1 MNRINT
7 AGLILAVFYLYH
19 KVMKV
24 SLNMKNVKNN
34 KNVNFKLNVK
44 RTWKYI
50 KEARLNLIGYGLV
63 SVIEAIISAI
73 IPLLAAKVILN
84 ITNGIINEL
93 ILSAIIVFFIDLLLY
108 AMVYFKG
115 FFYQKI
121 YQKTLISIQKSL
133 TKEIL
138 NLEVQ
143 EIDKNSSGLF
153 IDRLNK
159 DTQDIA
165 GLFMEYAYWL
175 SYIITNVG
183 VLVTIFILNKCLFI
197 YAIITSV
204 LIYFINK
211 KSLAKQYEVQK
222 KLKVIQENKTGLTSE
237 IVHGIRDIKILN
249 ASNSVLKQAYSKIEE
264 STNEQV
270 HIMNIRRLYSYVENN
285 VRALTDLGLIL
296 VGCLLYNK
304 SLLSIPNFIIIYNY
318 QTKVKNLLI
327 GIVKIAE
334 YNKKFNMA
342 ANRIY
347 EIIESDKFSKEQ
359 FGNISLKKLNGSI
372 KFDNVFF
379 GYNQDKVLNNMNFV
393 INPNEKVAFVGKSGA
408 GKSTIFNLITN
419 LYKATSGKI
428 LLDDVNIND
437 LDCNTIR
444 NNMSI
449 ITQNPYVFNFSI
461 KDNLLLAKEDANL
474 EEIRSACK
482 LACIDDYIMSLPD
495 KYETLVGENGI
506 ILSGGQKQRLA
517 IARALLMHTEIILFD
532 EATSALDNETQS
544 KIQESI
550 DNLTGEYT
558 ILIIAHRL
566 STVIDADK
574 IFVVNDGKI
583 IDYGTH
589 QELLKKC
596 DYYKKLYDKD
606 LHK

>member
-1 MNRINT
+1 
-7 AGLILAVFYLYH
+7 
-19 KVMKV
+19 MKV
-24 SLNMKNVKNN
+24 SLNMKNVKND

-63 SVIEAIISAI
+63 SIVEAIISTI
-73 IPLLAAKVILN
+73 MPLLAAKVILN

-249 ASNSVLKQAYSKIEE
+249 ASNSVLKQAYNKIEE

-379 GYNQDKVLNNMNFV
+379 GYNQDKVLNNMSFV

-408 GKSTIFNLITN
+408 GKSTIFNLITH

-517 IARALLMHTEIILFD
+517 IARSLLMHTEIIL
-532 EATSALDNETQS
+532 LM
-544 KIQESI
+544 
-550 DNLTGEYT
+550 
-558 ILIIAHRL
+558 
-566 STVIDADK
+566 
-574 IFVVNDGKI
+574 
-583 IDYGTH
+583 
-589 QELLKKC
+589 
-596 DYYKKLYDKD
+596 KLPVP
-606 LHK
+606 

>member
-1 MNRINT
+1 
-7 AGLILAVFYLYH
+7 
-19 KVMKV
+19 MK
-24 SLNMKNVKNN
+24 KN
-34 KNVNFKLNVK
+34 KNDNFKLNVK

-63 SVIEAIISAI
+63 SIIEAIISTI

-84 ITNGIINEL
+84 ITNGIVNEL

-183 VLVTIFILNKCLFI
+183 VLVTIFILNKYLFI
-197 YAIITSV
+197 YAVITS
-204 LIYFINK
+204 LIVYFINR
-211 KSLAKQYEVQK
+211 KSLAKQYEVQR
-222 KLKVIQENKTGLTSE
+222 KLKTIQENKTGLTSE
-237 IVHGIRDIKILN
+237 LVRGIRDIKILN
-249 ASNSVLKQAYSKIEE
+249 ASNSVLKQAYTKIEE

-270 HIMNIRRLYSYVENN
+270 HIMNIRRLYSYIESN

-304 SLLSIPNFIIIYNY
+304 SLLSIPNFVIIYNY

-334 YNKKFNMA
+334 YNKKFNIA
-342 ANRIY
+342 ANRVY
-347 EIIESDKFSKEQ
+347 EVIENDKFTKEQ
-359 FGNISLKKLNGSI
+359 FGNIKKDKLDGSI
-372 KFDNVFF
+372 KFVDVSFS
-379 GYNQDKVLNNMNFV
+379 YDTEEILKKMNFT
-393 INPNEKVAFVGKSGA
+393 IKPNEKIAFVGKSGA
-408 GKSTIFNLITN
+408 GKSTIFNLITH
-419 LYKATSGKI
+419 LYQVSSGKV
-428 LLDDVNIND
+428 LLDDININD

-449 ITQNPYVFNFSI
+449 ITQNPYIFNFSI
-461 KDNLLLAKEDANL
+461 KDNLLLAKENAT
-474 EEIRSACK
+474 EKEIREACR

-495 KYETLVGENGI
+495 KYDTPLGENGI
-506 ILSGGQKQRLA
+506 ILSGGQKQRIA
-517 IARALLMHTEIILFD
+517 IARALLMQTEIILFD
-532 EATSALDNETQS
+532 EATSALDNETQEQ
-544 KIQESI
+544 IQKAI
-550 DNLTGEYT
+550 DNLKGEYT

-574 IFVVNDGKI
+574 IFVIDDGKI
-583 IDYGTH
+583 IDSGTH

-596 DYYKKLYDKD
+596 EFYKNLYSKD
-606 LHK
+606 LHS

>member
-1 MNRINT
+1 
-7 AGLILAVFYLYH
+7 
-19 KVMKV
+19 MK
-24 SLNMKNVKNN
+24 KN
-34 KNVNFKLNVK
+34 KNDNFKLNVK

-50 KEARLNLIGYGLV
+50 KKARLNLIGYGLV
-63 SVIEAIISAI
+63 SIIEAIISTI

-159 DTQDIA
+159 DTQDMA

-183 VLVTIFILNKCLFI
+183 VLVTIFILNKYLFM
-197 YAIITSV
+197 YAVITS
-204 LIYFINK
+204 LIVYFINK
-211 KSLAKQYEVQK
+211 KSLAKQYEIQR
-222 KLKVIQENKTGLTSE
+222 KLKTIQENKTGLTSE
-237 IVHGIRDIKILN
+237 LVRGIRDIKILN
-249 ASNSVLKQAYSKIEE
+249 ASNSVLKQAYTKIEE

-270 HIMNIRRLYSYVENN
+270 HIMNIRRLYSYIESN

-304 SLLSIPNFIIIYNY
+304 SLLSIPNFVIIYNY

-334 YNKKFNMA
+334 YNKKFNIA
-342 ANRIY
+342 ANRVY
-347 EIIESDKFSKEQ
+347 EVIENDKFTKEQ
-359 FGNISLKKLNGSI
+359 FGNIKKDKLDGSI
-372 KFDNVFF
+372 KFVDVSFS
-379 GYNQDKVLNNMNFV
+379 YDTEEILKKMNFT
-393 INPNEKVAFVGKSGA
+393 IKPNEKIAFVGKSGA
-408 GKSTIFNLITN
+408 GKSTIFNLITH
-419 LYKATSGKI
+419 LYQVSSGKV
-428 LLDDVNIND
+428 LLDDININD

-449 ITQNPYVFNFSI
+449 ITQNPYIFNFSI
-461 KDNLLLAKEDANL
+461 KDNLLLAKEDATL
-474 EEIRSACK
+474 KEIRKACK
-482 LACIDDYIMSLPD
+482 LACIDDYIMSLPN
-495 KYETLVGENGI
+495 KYETLVGENGV

-517 IARALLMHTEIILFD
+517 IARALLMQTEIILFD
-532 EATSALDNETQS
+532 EATSALDNETQEH
-544 KIQESI
+544 IQKAI
-550 DNLTGEYT
+550 DNLKGEYT

-574 IFVVNDGKI
+574 IFVIDDGKI
-583 IDYGTH
+583 IDSGTH

-596 DYYKKLYDKD
+596 EFYKNLYSKD
-606 LHK
+606 LHS

>member
-1 MNRINT
+1 ME
-7 AGLILAVFYLYH
+7 
-19 KVMKV
+19 
-24 SLNMKNVKNN
+24 KNKSD
-34 KNVNFKLNVK
+34 NFKLNVK

-50 KEARLNLIGYGLV
+50 KKARLNLIGYGLV
-63 SVIEAIISAI
+63 SIIEAIISTI

-121 YQKTLISIQKSL
+121 SQKTLISIQKSL

-159 DTQDIA
+159 DTQDMA

-183 VLVTIFILNKCLFI
+183 VLVTIFILNKYLFM
-197 YAIITSV
+197 YAVITS
-204 LIYFINK
+204 LIVYFINK
-211 KSLAKQYEVQK
+211 KSLAKQYEIQR
-222 KLKVIQENKTGLTSE
+222 KLKTIQENKTGLTSE
-237 IVHGIRDIKILN
+237 LVRGIRDIKILN
-249 ASNSVLKQAYSKIEE
+249 ASNSVLKQAYTKIEE

-270 HIMNIRRLYSYVENN
+270 HIMNIRRLYSYIESN

-304 SLLSIPNFIIIYNY
+304 SLLSIPNFVIIYNY
-318 QTKVKNLLI
+318 QAKVKNLLI

-334 YNKKFNMA
+334 YNKKFNIA
-342 ANRIY
+342 ANRVY
-347 EIIESDKFSKEQ
+347 EVIENDKFTKEQ
-359 FGNISLKKLNGSI
+359 FGNIKKDKLDGSI
-372 KFDNVFF
+372 KFVDVSFS
-379 GYNQDKVLNNMNFV
+379 YDTEEILKKMNFT
-393 INPNEKVAFVGKSGA
+393 IKPNEKIAFVGKSGA
-408 GKSTIFNLITN
+408 GKSTIFNLITH
-419 LYKATSGKI
+419 LYQVSSGKV
-428 LLDDVNIND
+428 LLDDININD

-449 ITQNPYVFNFSI
+449 ITQNPYIFNFSI
-461 KDNLLLAKEDANL
+461 KDNLLLAKEDATL
-474 EEIRSACK
+474 KEIRKACK

-495 KYETLVGENGI
+495 KYDTPLGENGI
-506 ILSGGQKQRLA
+506 ILSGGQKQRIA
-517 IARALLMHTEIILFD
+517 IARALLMQTEIILFD
-532 EATSALDNETQS
+532 EATSALDNETQEH
-544 KIQESI
+544 IQKAI
-550 DNLTGEYT
+550 DNLKGEYT

-574 IFVVNDGKI
+574 IFVIDDGKI
-583 IDYGTH
+583 IDSGTH

-596 DYYKKLYDKD
+596 KFYKNLYSKD
-606 LHK
+606 LHS

>member
-1 MNRINT
+1 
-7 AGLILAVFYLYH
+7 
-19 KVMKV
+19 MKV
-24 SLNMKNVKNN
+24 SLSMKKN
-34 KNVNFKLNVK
+34 KNDNFKLNVK

-63 SVIEAIISAI
+63 SIIEAIISTI
-73 IPLLAAKVILN
+73 IPLLSAKVILN

-159 DTQDIA
+159 DTQDMA

-183 VLVTIFILNKCLFI
+183 VLVTIFILNKYLFM
-197 YAIITSV
+197 YAVITS
-204 LIYFINK
+204 LIVYFINK
-211 KSLAKQYEVQK
+211 KSLAKQYEIQR
-222 KLKVIQENKTGLTSE
+222 KLKTIQENKTGLTSE
-237 IVHGIRDIKILN
+237 LVRGIRDIKILN
-249 ASNSVLKQAYSKIEE
+249 ASNSVLKQAYTKIEE

-270 HIMNIRRLYSYVENN
+270 HIMNIRRLYSYIESN

-304 SLLSIPNFIIIYNY
+304 SLLSIPNFVIIYNY
-318 QTKVKNLLI
+318 QAKVKNLLI

-334 YNKKFNMA
+334 YNKKFNIA
-342 ANRIY
+342 ANRVY
-347 EIIESDKFSKEQ
+347 EVIENDKFTKEQ
-359 FGNISLKKLNGSI
+359 FGNVKKDKLEGSI
-372 KFDNVFF
+372 KFVDVSFS
-379 GYNQDKVLNNMNFV
+379 YDTEEILKKMNFT
-393 INPNEKVAFVGKSGA
+393 INPNEKIAFVGKSGA
-408 GKSTIFNLITN
+408 GKSTIFNLITH
-419 LYKATSGKI
+419 LYQVSSGKV
-428 LLDDVNIND
+428 LLDNININD

-449 ITQNPYVFNFSI
+449 ITQNPYIFNFSI
-461 KDNLLLAKEDANL
+461 KDNLLLAKEDATL
-474 EEIRSACK
+474 KEIREACK
-482 LACIDDYIMSLPD
+482 LACIDDYIMSLPN

-517 IARALLMHTEIILFD
+517 IARALLMQTEIILFD
-532 EATSALDNETQS
+532 EATSALDNETQEQ
-544 KIQESI
+544 IQKAI
-550 DNLTGEYT
+550 DNLKGEYT

-574 IFVVNDGKI
+574 IFVVNDGTI

-589 QELLKKC
+589 HELLKKC
-596 DYYKKLYDKD
+596 EFYKNLYSKD
-606 LHK
+606 LHS

>member
-1 MNRINT
+1 
-7 AGLILAVFYLYH
+7 
-19 KVMKV
+19 MKV
-24 SLNMKNVKNN
+24 SLSMKKN
-34 KNVNFKLNVK
+34 KSDNFKLNVK

-50 KEARLNLIGYGLV
+50 KKARLNLIGYGLV
-63 SVIEAIISAI
+63 SIIEAIISTI

-93 ILSAIIVFFIDLLLY
+93 ILSAITVFFIDLLLY

-159 DTQDIA
+159 DTQDMA

-183 VLVTIFILNKCLFI
+183 VLVTIFILNKYLFM
-197 YAIITSV
+197 YAVITS
-204 LIYFINK
+204 LIVYFINK
-211 KSLAKQYEVQK
+211 KSLAKQYEVQR
-222 KLKVIQENKTGLTSE
+222 KLKTIQENKTGLTSE
-237 IVHGIRDIKILN
+237 LVRGIRDIKILN
-249 ASNSVLKQAYSKIEE
+249 ASNSVLKQAYTKIEE

-270 HIMNIRRLYSYVENN
+270 HIMNIRRLYSYIESN

-304 SLLSIPNFIIIYNY
+304 SLLSISNFVIIYNY
-318 QTKVKNLLI
+318 QAKVKNLLV

-334 YNKKFNMA
+334 YNKKFSIA
-342 ANRIY
+342 ANRVY
-347 EIIESDKFSKEQ
+347 EVIESGKFAKEQ
-359 FGNISLKKLNGSI
+359 FGNIKKDKLEGSI
-372 KFDNVFF
+372 KFVDVSFS
-379 GYNQDKVLNNMNFV
+379 YDTEEILKKMNFT
-393 INPNEKVAFVGKSGA
+393 IKPNEKIAFVGKSGA
-408 GKSTIFNLITN
+408 GKSTIFNLITH
-419 LYKATSGKI
+419 LYQVSSGKV
-428 LLDDVNIND
+428 LLDDININD

-449 ITQNPYVFNFSI
+449 ITQNPYIFNFSI
-461 KDNLLLAKEDANL
+461 KDNLLLAKEDATL
-474 EEIRSACK
+474 KEIRKACR

-495 KYETLVGENGI
+495 KYDTPLGENGI
-506 ILSGGQKQRLA
+506 ILSGGQKQRIA
-517 IARALLMHTEIILFD
+517 IARALLMQTEIILFD
-532 EATSALDNETQS
+532 EATSALDNETQEH
-544 KIQESI
+544 IQKAI
-550 DNLTGEYT
+550 DNLKGEYT

-574 IFVVNDGKI
+574 IFVIDDGKI
-583 IDYGTH
+583 IDSGTH

-596 DYYKKLYDKD
+596 EFYKNLYSKD
-606 LHK
+606 LNS

>member
-1 MNRINT
+1 
-7 AGLILAVFYLYH
+7 
-19 KVMKV
+19 
-24 SLNMKNVKNN
+24 MKNVKNN

>member
-1 MNRINT
+1 
-7 AGLILAVFYLYH
+7 
-19 KVMKV
+19 MKV
-24 SLNMKNVKNN
+24 SLSMKKN
-34 KNVNFKLNVK
+34 KNDNFKLNVK

-50 KEARLNLIGYGLV
+50 KKARLNLIGYGLV
-63 SVIEAIISAI
+63 SIIEAIISTI

-159 DTQDIA
+159 DTQDMA

-183 VLVTIFILNKCLFI
+183 VLVTIFILNKYLFM
-197 YAIITSV
+197 YAVITS
-204 LIYFINK
+204 LIVYFINK
-211 KSLAKQYEVQK
+211 KSLAKQYEVQR
-222 KLKVIQENKTGLTSE
+222 KLKTIQENKTGLTSE
-237 IVHGIRDIKILN
+237 LVRGIRDIKILN
-249 ASNSVLKQAYSKIEE
+249 ASNSVLKQAYTKIEE

-270 HIMNIRRLYSYVENN
+270 HIMNIRRLYSYIESN
-285 VRALTDLGLIL
+285 VRAITDLGLIL

-304 SLLSIPNFIIIYNY
+304 SLLSIPNFVIIYNY
-318 QTKVKNLLI
+318 QAKVKNLLI

-334 YNKKFNMA
+334 YNKKFNIA
-342 ANRIY
+342 ANRVY
-347 EIIESDKFSKEQ
+347 EVIEDDKFTKEQ
-359 FGNISLKKLNGSI
+359 FGNIKKDKLDGSI
-372 KFDNVFF
+372 KFVDVSFS
-379 GYNQDKVLNNMNFV
+379 YDTEEILKKMNFT
-393 INPNEKVAFVGKSGA
+393 IKPNEKIAFVGKSGA
-408 GKSTIFNLITN
+408 GKSTIFNLITH
-419 LYKATSGKI
+419 LYQVSSGKV
-428 LLDDVNIND
+428 LLDDININD

-449 ITQNPYVFNFSI
+449 ITQNPYIFNFSI
-461 KDNLLLAKEDANL
+461 KDNLLLAKEDATFK
-474 EEIRSACK
+474 EIRKACK
-482 LACIDDYIMSLPD
+482 LACIDDYIMSLPN
-495 KYETLVGENGI
+495 KYETLVGENGV

-517 IARALLMHTEIILFD
+517 IARALLMQTEIILFD
-532 EATSALDNETQS
+532 EATSALDNETQEH
-544 KIQESI
+544 IQKAI
-550 DNLTGEYT
+550 DNLKGEYT

-574 IFVVNDGKI
+574 IFVIDDGKI
-583 IDYGTH
+583 IDSGTH

-596 DYYKKLYDKD
+596 KFYKNLYSKD
-606 LHK
+606 LHS

>member
-1 MNRINT
+1 
-7 AGLILAVFYLYH
+7 
-19 KVMKV
+19 MKV
-24 SLNMKNVKNN
+24 SLSMKKN
-34 KNVNFKLNVK
+34 KSDNFKLNVK

-50 KEARLNLIGYGLV
+50 KKARLNLIGYGLV
-63 SVIEAIISAI
+63 SIIEAIISTI

-159 DTQDIA
+159 DTQDMA

-183 VLVTIFILNKCLFI
+183 VLVTIFILNKYLFM
-197 YAIITSV
+197 YAVITS
-204 LIYFINK
+204 LIVYFINK
-211 KSLAKQYEVQK
+211 KSLAKQYEIQR
-222 KLKVIQENKTGLTSE
+222 KLKTIQENKTGLTSE
-237 IVHGIRDIKILN
+237 LVRGIRDIKILN
-249 ASNSVLKQAYSKIEE
+249 ASNSVLKQAYTKIEE

-270 HIMNIRRLYSYVENN
+270 HIMNIRRLYSYIESN

-304 SLLSIPNFIIIYNY
+304 SLLSIPNFVIIYNY

-334 YNKKFNMA
+334 YNKKFNIA
-342 ANRIY
+342 ANRVY
-347 EIIESDKFSKEQ
+347 EVIENDKFTKEQ
-359 FGNISLKKLNGSI
+359 FGNIKKDKLDGSI
-372 KFDNVFF
+372 KFVDVSFS
-379 GYNQDKVLNNMNFV
+379 YDTEEILKKMNFT
-393 INPNEKVAFVGKSGA
+393 IKPNEKIAFVGKSGA
-408 GKSTIFNLITN
+408 GKSTIFNLITH
-419 LYKATSGKI
+419 LYQVSSGKV
-428 LLDDVNIND
+428 LLDDININD

-449 ITQNPYVFNFSI
+449 ITQNPYIFNFSI
-461 KDNLLLAKEDANL
+461 KDNLLLAKEDATL
-474 EEIRSACK
+474 KEIRKACR

-495 KYETLVGENGI
+495 KYDTPLGENGI
-506 ILSGGQKQRLA
+506 ILSGGQKQRIA
-517 IARALLMHTEIILFD
+517 IARALLMQTEIILFD
-532 EATSALDNETQS
+532 EATSALDNETQEQ
-544 KIQESI
+544 IQKAI
-550 DNLTGEYT
+550 DNLKGEYT

-574 IFVVNDGKI
+574 IFVVNDGTI

-589 QELLKKC
+589 HELLKKC
-596 DYYKKLYDKD
+596 EFYKNLYSKD
-606 LHK
+606 LHS

>member
-1 MNRINT
+1 
-7 AGLILAVFYLYH
+7 
-19 KVMKV
+19 MK
-24 SLNMKNVKNN
+24 KN
-34 KNVNFKLNVK
+34 KNDNFKLNVK

-50 KEARLNLIGYGLV
+50 KKARLNLIGYGLV
-63 SVIEAIISAI
+63 SIIEAIISTI

-159 DTQDIA
+159 DTQDMA

-183 VLVTIFILNKCLFI
+183 VLVTIFILNKYLFM
-197 YAIITSV
+197 YAVITS
-204 LIYFINK
+204 LIVYFINK
-211 KSLAKQYEVQK
+211 KSLAKQYEVQR
-222 KLKVIQENKTGLTSE
+222 KLKTIQENKTGLTSE
-237 IVHGIRDIKILN
+237 LVRGIRDIKILN
-249 ASNSVLKQAYSKIEE
+249 ASNSVLKQAYTKIEE

-270 HIMNIRRLYSYVENN
+270 HIMNIRRLYSYIESN
-285 VRALTDLGLIL
+285 VRAITDLGLIL

-304 SLLSIPNFIIIYNY
+304 SLLSIPNFVIIYNY
-318 QTKVKNLLI
+318 QAKVKNLLI

-334 YNKKFNMA
+334 YNKKFNIA
-342 ANRIY
+342 ANRVY
-347 EIIESDKFSKEQ
+347 EVIEDDKFTKEQ
-359 FGNISLKKLNGSI
+359 FGNIKKDKLDGSI
-372 KFDNVFF
+372 KFVDVSFS
-379 GYNQDKVLNNMNFV
+379 YDTEEILKKMNFT
-393 INPNEKVAFVGKSGA
+393 IKPNEKIAFVGKSGA
-408 GKSTIFNLITN
+408 GKSTIFNLITH
-419 LYKATSGKI
+419 LYQVSSGKV
-428 LLDDVNIND
+428 LLDDININD

-449 ITQNPYVFNFSI
+449 ITQNPYIFNFSI
-461 KDNLLLAKEDANL
+461 KDNLLLAKEDATFK
-474 EEIRSACK
+474 EIRKACK
-482 LACIDDYIMSLPD
+482 LACIDDYIMSLPN
-495 KYETLVGENGI
+495 KYETLVGENGV

-517 IARALLMHTEIILFD
+517 IARALLMQTEIILFD
-532 EATSALDNETQS
+532 EATSALDNETQEH
-544 KIQESI
+544 IQKAI
-550 DNLTGEYT
+550 DNLKGEYT

-574 IFVVNDGKI
+574 IFVIDDGKI
-583 IDYGTH
+583 IDSGTH

-596 DYYKKLYDKD
+596 KFYKNLYSKD
-606 LHK
+606 LHS

>member
-1 MNRINT
+1 
-7 AGLILAVFYLYH
+7 
-19 KVMKV
+19 MKV
-24 SLNMKNVKNN
+24 SLSMKKN
-34 KNVNFKLNVK
+34 KSDNFKLNVK
-44 RTWKYI
+44 KTWKYI
-50 KEARLNLIGYGLV
+50 KKARLNLIGYGLV
-63 SVIEAIISAI
+63 SIIEAIISTI

-159 DTQDIA
+159 DTQDMA

-183 VLVTIFILNKCLFI
+183 VLVTIFILNKYLFM
-197 YAIITSV
+197 YAVITS
-204 LIYFINK
+204 LIVYFINK
-211 KSLAKQYEVQK
+211 KSLAKQYEIQR
-222 KLKVIQENKTGLTSE
+222 KLKTIQENKTGLTSE
-237 IVHGIRDIKILN
+237 LVRGIRDIKILN
-249 ASNSVLKQAYSKIEE
+249 ASNSVLKQAYTKIEE

-270 HIMNIRRLYSYVENN
+270 HIMNIRRLYSYIESN

-304 SLLSIPNFIIIYNY
+304 SLLSIPNFVIIYNY

-334 YNKKFNMA
+334 YNKKFNIA
-342 ANRIY
+342 ANRVY
-347 EIIESDKFSKEQ
+347 EVIENDKFTKEQ
-359 FGNISLKKLNGSI
+359 FGNIKKDKLDGSI
-372 KFDNVFF
+372 KFVDVSFS
-379 GYNQDKVLNNMNFV
+379 YDTEEILKKMNFT
-393 INPNEKVAFVGKSGA
+393 IKPNEKIAFVGKSGA
-408 GKSTIFNLITN
+408 GKSTIFNLITH
-419 LYKATSGKI
+419 LYQVSSGKV
-428 LLDDVNIND
+428 LLDNININD

-449 ITQNPYVFNFSI
+449 ITQNPYIFNFSI
-461 KDNLLLAKEDANL
+461 KDNLLLAKEDATL
-474 EEIRSACK
+474 KEIRKACK
-482 LACIDDYIMSLPD
+482 LACIDDYIMSLPN
-495 KYETLVGENGI
+495 KYETLVGENGV
-506 ILSGGQKQRLA
+506 ILSGGQKQRIA
-517 IARALLMHTEIILFD
+517 IARALLMQTEIILFD
-532 EATSALDNETQS
+532 EATSALDNETQEH
-544 KIQESI
+544 IQKAI
-550 DNLTGEYT
+550 DNLKGEYT

-574 IFVVNDGKI
+574 IFVVNDGTI

-589 QELLKKC
+589 HELLKKC
-596 DYYKKLYDKD
+596 EFYKNLYSKD
-606 LHK
+606 LHS

>member
-1 MNRINT
+1 
-7 AGLILAVFYLYH
+7 
-19 KVMKV
+19 MKV
-24 SLNMKNVKNN
+24 SLSMKNN
-34 KNVNFKLNVK
+34 KSDNFKLNVK

-50 KEARLNLIGYGLV
+50 KKARLNLIGYGLV
-63 SVIEAIISAI
+63 SVIEAIISTI

-159 DTQDIA
+159 DTQDMA

-183 VLVTIFILNKCLFI
+183 VLVTIFILNKYLFM
-197 YAIITSV
+197 YAVITS
-204 LIYFINK
+204 LIVYFINK
-211 KSLAKQYEVQK
+211 KSLAKQYEVQR
-222 KLKVIQENKTGLTSE
+222 KLKTIQENKTGLTSE
-237 IVHGIRDIKILN
+237 LVRGIRDIKILN
-249 ASNSVLKQAYSKIEE
+249 ASNSVLKQAYTKIEE

-270 HIMNIRRLYSYVENN
+270 HIMNIRRLYSYIESN
-285 VRALTDLGLIL
+285 VRAITDLGLIL

-304 SLLSIPNFIIIYNY
+304 SLLSIPNFVIIYNY
-318 QTKVKNLLI
+318 QAKVKNLLI

-334 YNKKFNMA
+334 YNKKFNIA
-342 ANRIY
+342 ANRVY
-347 EIIESDKFSKEQ
+347 EVIENDKFTKEQ
-359 FGNISLKKLNGSI
+359 FGNIKKDKLDGSI
-372 KFDNVFF
+372 KFVDVSFS
-379 GYNQDKVLNNMNFV
+379 YDTEEILKKMNFT
-393 INPNEKVAFVGKSGA
+393 IKPNEKIAFVGKSGA
-408 GKSTIFNLITN
+408 GKSTIFNLITH
-419 LYKATSGKI
+419 LYQVSSGKV
-428 LLDDVNIND
+428 LLDDININD

-449 ITQNPYVFNFSI
+449 ITQNPYIFNFSI
-461 KDNLLLAKEDANL
+461 KDNLLLAKEDATL
-474 EEIRSACK
+474 KEIRKACK
-482 LACIDDYIMSLPD
+482 LACIDDYIMSLPN
-495 KYETLVGENGI
+495 KYETLVGENGV
-506 ILSGGQKQRLA
+506 ILSGGQKQRIA
-517 IARALLMHTEIILFD
+517 IARALLMQTEIILFD
-532 EATSALDNETQS
+532 EATSALDNETQEH
-544 KIQESI
+544 IQKAI
-550 DNLTGEYT
+550 DNLKGEYT

-574 IFVVNDGKI
+574 IFVIDDGKI
-583 IDYGTH
+583 IDSGTH

-596 DYYKKLYDKD
+596 EFYKNLYSKD
-606 LHK
+606 LHS

>member
-1 MNRINT
+1 
-7 AGLILAVFYLYH
+7 
-19 KVMKV
+19 MKV
-24 SLNMKNVKNN
+24 SLSMKKN
-34 KNVNFKLNVK
+34 KSDNFKLNVK

-50 KEARLNLIGYGLV
+50 KKARLNLIGYGLV
-63 SVIEAIISAI
+63 SIIEAIISTI

-159 DTQDIA
+159 DTQDMA

-183 VLVTIFILNKCLFI
+183 VLVTIFILNKYLFM
-197 YAIITSV
+197 YAVITS
-204 LIYFINK
+204 LIVYFINK
-211 KSLAKQYEVQK
+211 KSLAKQYEVQR
-222 KLKVIQENKTGLTSE
+222 KLKTIQENKTGLTSE
-237 IVHGIRDIKILN
+237 LVRGIRDIKILN
-249 ASNSVLKQAYSKIEE
+249 ASNSVLKQAYTKIEE

-270 HIMNIRRLYSYVENN
+270 HIMNIRRLYSYIESN

-304 SLLSIPNFIIIYNY
+304 SLLSIPNFVIIYNY
-318 QTKVKNLLI
+318 QAKVKNLLI

-334 YNKKFNMA
+334 YNKKFNIA
-342 ANRIY
+342 ANRVY
-347 EIIESDKFSKEQ
+347 EVIENDKFTKEQ
-359 FGNISLKKLNGSI
+359 FGNVKKDKLEGSI
-372 KFDNVFF
+372 KFVDVSFS
-379 GYNQDKVLNNMNFV
+379 YDTEEILKKMNFT
-393 INPNEKVAFVGKSGA
+393 INSNEKIAFVGKSGA
-408 GKSTIFNLITN
+408 GKSTIFNLITH
-419 LYKATSGKI
+419 LYQVSSGKV
-428 LLDDVNIND
+428 LLDNININD

-449 ITQNPYVFNFSI
+449 ITQNPYIFNFSI
-461 KDNLLLAKEDANL
+461 KDNLLLAKEDATL
-474 EEIRSACK
+474 KEIREACK
-482 LACIDDYIMSLPD
+482 LACIDEYIMSLPD
-495 KYETLVGENGI
+495 KYETLVGENGV

-517 IARALLMHTEIILFD
+517 IARALLMQTEIILFD

-544 KIQESI
+544 QIQQAI
-550 DNLTGEYT
+550 DNLKGEYT

-574 IFVVNDGKI
+574 IFVVDNGKI
-583 IDYGTH
+583 IDSGTH

-596 DYYKKLYDKD
+596 KFYKNLYSKD
-606 LHK
+606 LNS